1 MYPKAL
7 NLNFIMKNFLFVV
20 LTLIFSCAAVFAQ
33 PVAAVGKIEYQKGEK
48 QAAIIELPY
57 PPEIV
62 EGALRKKFESAL
74 VKEERLK
81 GMQVFKGSRLTASDG
96 QVVDLYFRMEKRGRR
111 EPDQSVVYLILGRP
125 NENVALRPA
134 DDNYRVNDARNFLNT
149 LSPVVAAYDLEV
161 KINKQDEL
169 IKKSEKNLEGL
180 ADDQRLYEE
189 RLKDLQD
196 KLTQNKKDQ
205 EKQAQELQKQRDM
218 RNVLVSQKVAG
229 N

>member
-1 MYPKAL
+1 M
-7 NLNFIMKNFLFVV
+7 
-20 LTLIFSCAAVFAQ
+20 
-33 PVAAVGKIEYQKGEK
+33 
-48 QAAIIELPY
+48 
-57 PPEIV
+57 
-62 EGALRKKFESAL
+62 
-74 VKEERLK
+74 
-81 GMQVFKGSRLTASDG
+81 
-96 QVVDLYFRMEKRGRR
+96 
-111 EPDQSVVYLILGRP
+111 
-125 NENVALRPA
+125 ALRPA

-189 RLKDLQD
+189 RLNDLED
-196 KLTQNKKDQ
+196 KLAQNKKDQ